1 VIASCVGTEHRVGF
15 WPVAD
20 LRDERA
26 DVRFVGWS
34 GPAPDGLARSPVD
47 PKQTSSV
54 HGKLSIRRAHG

>member
-1 VIASCVGTEHRVGF
+1 MKMDVRF

-34 GPAPDGLARSPVD
+34 GLAPDGLARSLFESGFALENFIASP
-47 PKQTSSV
+47 Q
-54 HGKLSIRRAHG
+54 